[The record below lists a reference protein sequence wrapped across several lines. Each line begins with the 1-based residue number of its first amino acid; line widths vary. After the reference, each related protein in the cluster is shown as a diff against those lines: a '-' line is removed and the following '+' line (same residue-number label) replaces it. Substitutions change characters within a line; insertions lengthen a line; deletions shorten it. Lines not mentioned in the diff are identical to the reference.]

1 MKAVPRLSVG
11 LPVYNGAEYL
21 TEALDSLLG
30 QSYRD
35 FELVIS
41 DNASTDE
48 TSEICRRYA
57 AQDSRIRYFLQQR
70 NIGASPNHNF
80 VFEQSRGEFFKW
92 TSCDDLYG
100 RDLLLRCVEALDA
113 NPGAVLSHGWYGIV
127 HGRNS
132 YAQGATYA
140 LGTDSVRPLMRFRSL
155 LFDVGGED
163 MYGVIRSDVLRRTP
177 LLGSYHPVAER
188 PLVAELSLHGTF
200 YQVPEYLA
208 FRREHADRAGAVRIK
223 RDQCTIRDPRR
234 QSRVLHP
241 ALRLNAEY
249 VWAFVAAV
257 WRAPLSITRRAEC
270 YRTLAGYVATR
281 LRRSTFRGVAG
292 APECVAL
299 HGTIDLSVVVPG
311 QGRKSS

>member
-1 MKAVPRLSVG
+1 METVPRLSVG

-21 TEALDSLLG
+21 EDALESLLG

-35 FELVIS
+35 FELIIS

-48 TSEICRRYA
+48 TSEICHRYA

-80 VFEQSRGEFFKW
+80 VFEQSRGELFKW
-92 TSCDDLYG
+92 ASCDDLYG

-113 NPGAVLSHGWYGIV
+113 NPGAVLSHAWCGVV

-132 YAQGATYA
+132 CAHGTTYA
-140 LGTDSVRPLMRFRSL
+140 LSTDSGRASTRFRSL
-155 LFDVGGED
+155 LFDIGGED

-177 LLGSYHPVAER
+177 LHGSYHPVAER
-188 PLVAELSLHGTF
+188 PLIAELGLHGTF
-200 YQVPEYLA
+200 HQVPEYLA
-208 FRREHADRAGAVRIK
+208 FRREHANQAGAVRIK

-234 QSRVLHP
+234 QSRILHP

-249 VWAFVAAV
+249 AWAFAAAV
-257 WRAPLSITRRAEC
+257 WRAPLSITQKVEC
-270 YRTLAGYVATR
+270 YRILAGYVAAR
-281 LRRSTFRGVAG
+281 IRPSTFRRVAG
-292 APECVAL
+292 TPERAAL
-299 HGTIDLSVVVPG
+299 HGTIDLSGVVSGP
-311 QGRKSS
+311 GRKLS